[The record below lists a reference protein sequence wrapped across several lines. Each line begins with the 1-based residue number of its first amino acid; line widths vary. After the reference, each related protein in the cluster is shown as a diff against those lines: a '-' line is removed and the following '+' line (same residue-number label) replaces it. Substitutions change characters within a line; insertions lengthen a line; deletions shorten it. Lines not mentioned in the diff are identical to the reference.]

1 MKKIISA
8 FLSVIMLVSLC
19 LLASCNSTRPKDA
32 GELFFDEGGADR
44 FTQSIIETMGIDTSD
59 KSITN
64 ADITASGKSLK
75 AEYGLSI
82 DNLSVS
88 GFRLFASPVTI
99 NATALYDSASK
110 SASGSLSYGYDT
122 DSVSLLYAL
131 DAKNALLKLDGITDK
146 YVKVDLSE
154 IIAAAESSAEVSAE
168 NSETSSPFPALD
180 PAKVT
185 ETQAELTVNGV
196 TNKVRCLEYV
206 IKGEELA
213 SIVHSFADALEKEL
227 ASNEQLAML
236 ITRFDTEGKISAA
249 FDKIRN
255 YQPKDSESV
264 SIKRYFDV
272 NTPAGCEL
280 SVKLSDLSASA
291 KYITVSDE
299 NGIYAEFEATA
310 ADDGKT
316 VFSVTGSGSSSKDG
330 AFALEATVNA
340 GDEPVKLK
348 LSGKTEK
355 TDAGKTTTL
364 ELSVGSG
371 AVSINIPTTVT
382 VAKSD
387 SEGFDVTVSTE
398 ISIPSAFSVKLSASC
413 KLLYTDDKPV
423 LPADSEV
430 GTETVED
437 VLASN
442 EVNAAIMNKLDK
454 TIAVIRGLID
464 IGDNDFDSDF

>member
-1 MKKIISA
+1 MKKITSA

-19 LLASCNSTRPKDA
+19 LLASCNSTRQKDA

-64 ADITASGKSLK
+64 ADVTASGKSLK
-75 AEYGLSI
+75 AEYGLSL
-82 DNLSVS
+82 DDLSVG
-88 GFRLFASPVTI
+88 GFQLFASPVTI

-131 DAKNALLKLDGITDK
+131 NTKNALLKLDGITDK

-154 IIAAAESSAEVSAE
+154 IIAAAESSADVSGAE
-168 NSETSSPFPALD
+168 ASFPSLD
-180 PAKVT
+180 PKNVT
-185 ETQAELTVNGV
+185 ETEAELTVNGV

-213 SIVHSFADALEKEL
+213 SIVHSFPDMIEKEL

-236 ITRFDTEGKISAA
+236 ITRFDPEGEIGAA

-280 SVKLSDLSASA
+280 NVMIADVNVTVK
-291 KYITVSDE
+291 YTTVSDDK
-299 NGIYAEFEATA
+299 GVYAAFEAKVTA
-310 ADDGKT
+310 EGET
-316 VFSVTGSGSSSKDG
+316 VFVTGSGSSSKDG
-330 AFALEATVNA
+330 TFALEVTVNA
-340 GDEPVKLK
+340 GDEPIKLK

-364 ELSVGSG
+364 DLSVGSG

-413 KLLYTDDKPV
+413 KLVYTDDKPV

-454 TIAVIRGLID
+454 TIAVIRGLFSID
-464 IGDNDFDSDF
+464 DNDFDSGF

>member
-19 LLASCNSTRPKDA
+19 LLASCNSTQPKDA

-64 ADITASGKSLK
+64 ADVTASGKSLK

-280 SVKLSDLSASA
+280 NAMLADVNVTA
-291 KYITVSDE
+291 KYAIVSDDK
-299 NGIYAEFEATA
+299 GTYAAFEAKVTA
-310 ADDGKT
+310 EGET
-316 VFSVTGSGSSSKDG
+316 VSVTGSGSSSKDG

-364 ELSVGSG
+364 DLSVGSG

-413 KLLYTDDKPV
+413 KLVYTDDKPV

-442 EVNAAIMNKLDK
+442 EVNAAIMNKLGK

-464 IGDNDFDSDF
+464 IGDIDFDSGF

>member
-1 MKKIISA
+1 MKKITSA

-19 LLASCNSTRPKDA
+19 LLASCNSTQPKDA

-44 FTQSIIETMGIDTSD
+44 FTQSIMETMGIDTSD

-64 ADITASGKSLK
+64 ADVTASGKSLK
-75 AEYGLSI
+75 AEYGLSL
-82 DNLSVS
+82 DNLSVG
-88 GFRLFASPVTI
+88 GFQLFASPVTI

-131 DAKNALLKLDGITDK
+131 NTKNALLKLDGITDK

-154 IIAAAESSAEVSAE
+154 IIAAAESSADVSGAE
-168 NSETSSPFPALD
+168 ASFPSLD
-180 PAKVT
+180 PKNVT
-185 ETQAELTVNGV
+185 ETEAELTVNGV
-196 TNKVRCLEYV
+196 TNKVRSLEYV

-213 SIVHSFADALEKEL
+213 SIVHSFPDMIEKEL

-236 ITRFDTEGKISAA
+236 ITRFDPEGEIGAA

-280 SVKLSDLSASA
+280 NVMIADVNVTVK
-291 KYITVSDE
+291 YTTVSDDK
-299 NGIYAEFEATA
+299 GVYAAFEAKVTA
-310 ADDGKT
+310 EGET
-316 VFSVTGSGSSSKDG
+316 VSVTGSGSSSKDG
-330 AFALEATVNA
+330 TFALEVTVNA
-340 GDEPVKLK
+340 GDEPIKLK

-364 ELSVGSG
+364 NLSVGSG

-413 KLLYTDDKPV
+413 KLVYTDDKPV

-454 TIAVIRGLID
+454 TIAVIRGLFSID
-464 IGDNDFDSDF
+464 DNDFDSGF

>member
-1 MKKIISA
+1 MKKITSA

-32 GELFFDEGGADR
+32 DELFFDEGGADR

-64 ADITASGKSLK
+64 ADVTASGKSLK
-75 AEYGLSI
+75 AEYGLSL
-82 DNLSVS
+82 DNLSVG

-99 NATALYDSASK
+99 NAAALYDSASK

-131 DAKNALLKLDGITDK
+131 NTKNALLKLDGITDK

-154 IIAAAESSAEVSAE
+154 IIAAAESSADVSGAE
-168 NSETSSPFPALD
+168 ASFPSLD

-185 ETQAELTVNGV
+185 ETQTELTVNGV

-213 SIVHSFADALEKEL
+213 SIVHSFPDMIEKEL

-236 ITRFDTEGKISAA
+236 ITRFDPEGEIGAA

-280 SVKLSDLSASA
+280 NVMIADVNVTVK
-291 KYITVSDE
+291 YTTVSDDK
-299 NGIYAEFEATA
+299 GVYAAFEAKVTA
-310 ADDGKT
+310 EGET
-316 VFSVTGSGSSSKDG
+316 VSVTGSGSSSKDG
-330 AFALEATVNA
+330 TFALEVTVNA
-340 GDEPVKLK
+340 GDEPIKLK

-364 ELSVGSG
+364 DLSVGSG

-413 KLLYTDDKPV
+413 KLVYTDDKPV

-454 TIAVIRGLID
+454 TIAVIRGLFSID
-464 IGDNDFDSDF
+464 DNDFDSGF

>member
-280 SVKLSDLSASA
+280 NAMLADVNVTA
-291 KYITVSDE
+291 KYTIVSDDK
-299 NGIYAEFEATA
+299 GTYAAFEAKVTA
-310 ADDGKT
+310 EGET
-316 VFSVTGSGSSSKDG
+316 VSVTGSGSSSKDG

-413 KLLYTDDKPV
+413 KLVYTDDKPV

-442 EVNAAIMNKLDK
+442 EVTAALMNRLGK

-464 IGDNDFDSDF
+464 IGDIDFDSGF

>member
-1 MKKIISA
+1 MKKITSA

-19 LLASCNSTRPKDA
+19 LLASCNSTQPKDA

-44 FTQSIIETMGIDTSD
+44 FTQSIMETMGIDTSD

-64 ADITASGKSLK
+64 ADVTASGKSLK
-75 AEYGLSI
+75 AEYGLSL
-82 DNLSVS
+82 DDLSVG
-88 GFRLFASPVTI
+88 GFQLFASPVTI
-99 NATALYDSASK
+99 NAAALYDSASK

-131 DAKNALLKLDGITDK
+131 NTKNALLKLDGITDK

-154 IIAAAESSAEVSAE
+154 IIAAAESSADVSGAE
-168 NSETSSPFPALD
+168 ASFPSLD
-180 PAKVT
+180 PKNVT
-185 ETQAELTVNGV
+185 ETEAELTVNGV

-213 SIVHSFADALEKEL
+213 SIVHSFPDMIEKEL

-236 ITRFDTEGKISAA
+236 ITRFDPEGEIGAA

-280 SVKLSDLSASA
+280 NVMIADVNVTVK
-291 KYITVSDE
+291 YTTVSDDK
-299 NGIYAEFEATA
+299 GVYAAFEAKVTA
-310 ADDGKT
+310 EGET
-316 VFSVTGSGSSSKDG
+316 VSVTGSGSSSKDG
-330 AFALEATVNA
+330 TFALEVTVNA
-340 GDEPVKLK
+340 DDEPIKLK

-364 ELSVGSG
+364 DLSVGSG

-413 KLLYTDDKPV
+413 KLVYTDDKPV

-454 TIAVIRGLID
+454 TIAVIRGLFSID
-464 IGDNDFDSDF
+464 DNDFDSGF

>member
-19 LLASCNSTRPKDA
+19 LLASCNSTQPKDA

-131 DAKNALLKLDGITDK
+131 DAKNALLKLDGISDK

-236 ITRFDTEGKISAA
+236 ITRFDTEGKIGAA

-255 YQPKDSESV
+255 YQPKDNESV

-280 SVKLSDLSASA
+280 NAMLADVNVTA
-291 KYITVSDE
+291 KYTIVSDDK
-299 NGIYAEFEATA
+299 GTYAAFEAKVTA
-310 ADDGKT
+310 EGET
-316 VFSVTGSGSSSKDG
+316 VSVTGSGSSSKDG

-364 ELSVGSG
+364 DLSVGSG

-413 KLLYTDDKPV
+413 KLVYTDDKPV

-442 EVNAAIMNKLDK
+442 EVNAALMNRLGK
-454 TIAVIRGLID
+454 TIAVIRGLISID
-464 IGDNDFDSDF
+464 DNDFDSDF

>member
-19 LLASCNSTRPKDA
+19 LLASCNSTQPKDA

-131 DAKNALLKLDGITDK
+131 DAKNAPLKLDGITDK

-236 ITRFDTEGKISAA
+236 ITRFDTEGKIGAA

-255 YQPKDSESV
+255 YQPKDNESV

-280 SVKLSDLSASA
+280 NAMLADVNVTA
-291 KYITVSDE
+291 KYTIVSDDK
-299 NGIYAEFEATA
+299 GTYAAFEAKVTA
-310 ADDGKT
+310 EGET
-316 VFSVTGSGSSSKDG
+316 VSVTGSGSSSKDG

-364 ELSVGSG
+364 DLSVGSG

-413 KLLYTDDKPV
+413 KLVYTDDKPV

-442 EVNAAIMNKLDK
+442 EVNAALMNRLGK
-454 TIAVIRGLID
+454 TIAVIRGLISID
-464 IGDNDFDSDF
+464 DNDFDSDF

>member
-19 LLASCNSTRPKDA
+19 LLASCNSTQPKDA

-236 ITRFDTEGKISAA
+236 ITRFDTEGKIGAA

-255 YQPKDSESV
+255 YQPKDNESV

-280 SVKLSDLSASA
+280 NAMLADVNVTA
-291 KYITVSDE
+291 KYTIVSDDK
-299 NGIYAEFEATA
+299 GTYAAFEAKVTA
-310 ADDGKT
+310 EGET
-316 VFSVTGSGSSSKDG
+316 VSVTGSGSSSKDG

-364 ELSVGSG
+364 DLSVGSG

-398 ISIPSAFSVKLSASC
+398 ISIPSAFSVKLSTSC
-413 KLLYTDDKPV
+413 KLVYTDDKPV

-442 EVNAAIMNKLDK
+442 EVNAALMNRLGK
-454 TIAVIRGLID
+454 TIAVIRGLISID
-464 IGDNDFDSDF
+464 DNDFDSDF

>member
-1 MKKIISA
+1 MKKITSA

-64 ADITASGKSLK
+64 ADVTASGKSLK
-75 AEYGLSI
+75 AEYGLSL
-82 DNLSVS
+82 DNLSV
-88 GFRLFASPVTI
+88 GGIRLFASPVTI

-154 IIAAAESSAEVSAE
+154 IIAAAESSADVSGAE
-168 NSETSSPFPALD
+168 ASFPSLD
-180 PAKVT
+180 PKNVT
-185 ETQAELTVNGV
+185 ETEAELTVSGV

-213 SIVHSFADALEKEL
+213 SIVHSFPDMIEKEL

-236 ITRFDTEGKISAA
+236 ITRFDPEGEIGAA

-280 SVKLSDLSASA
+280 NVMIADVNVTVK
-291 KYITVSDE
+291 YTTVSDDK
-299 NGIYAEFEATA
+299 GVYAAFEAKVTA
-310 ADDGKT
+310 EGET
-316 VFSVTGSGSSSKDG
+316 VSVTGSGSSSKDG
-330 AFALEATVNA
+330 TFALEVTVNA
-340 GDEPVKLK
+340 GDEPIKLK

-364 ELSVGSG
+364 DLSVGSG

-413 KLLYTDDKPV
+413 KLVYTDDKPV

-454 TIAVIRGLID
+454 TIAVIRGLFSID
-464 IGDNDFDSDF
+464 DNDFDSGF

>member
-19 LLASCNSTRPKDA
+19 LLASCNSTQPKDA

-64 ADITASGKSLK
+64 ADVTASGKSLK
-75 AEYGLSI
+75 AEYGLSL

-131 DAKNALLKLDGITDK
+131 DAKNALMKLDGITDK

-236 ITRFDTEGKISAA
+236 ITRFDTEGKIGAA

-255 YQPKDSESV
+255 YQPKDNESV

-280 SVKLSDLSASA
+280 NAMLADVNVTA
-291 KYITVSDE
+291 KYTIVSDDK
-299 NGIYAEFEATA
+299 GTYAAFEAKVTA
-310 ADDGKT
+310 EGET
-316 VFSVTGSGSSSKDG
+316 VSVTGSGSSSKDG

-364 ELSVGSG
+364 DLSVGSG

-413 KLLYTDDKPV
+413 KLVYTDDKPV

-442 EVNAAIMNKLDK
+442 EVNAALMNRLGK
-454 TIAVIRGLID
+454 TIAVIRGLFSID
-464 IGDNDFDSDF
+464 DNDFDSDF

>member
-75 AEYGLSI
+75 AEYGLSL

-280 SVKLSDLSASA
+280 NAMLADVNVTA
-291 KYITVSDE
+291 KYTIVSDDK
-299 NGIYAEFEATA
+299 GTYAAFEAKVTA
-310 ADDGKT
+310 EGET
-316 VFSVTGSGSSSKDG
+316 VSVTGSGSSSKDG

-364 ELSVGSG
+364 DLSVGSG

-413 KLLYTDDKPV
+413 KLVYTDDKPV
-423 LPADSEV
+423 LPADSEI

-442 EVNAAIMNKLDK
+442 EVNAAIMNKLGK
-454 TIAVIRGLID
+454 TIAVIRGLFSID
-464 IGDNDFDSDF
+464 DNDFDSDF

>member
-1 MKKIISA
+1 MKKITSA

-19 LLASCNSTRPKDA
+19 LLASCNSTQPKDA

-44 FTQSIIETMGIDTSD
+44 FAQSIIETMGIDTSD

-64 ADITASGKSLK
+64 ADVTASGKSLK

-99 NATALYDSASK
+99 NAAALYDSASK

-154 IIAAAESSAEVSAE
+154 IIAAAESSADVSGAE
-168 NSETSSPFPALD
+168 ASFPSLD
-180 PAKVT
+180 PKNVT
-185 ETQAELTVNGV
+185 ETEAELTVNGV

-213 SIVHSFADALEKEL
+213 SIVHSFPDMIEKEL

-236 ITRFDTEGKISAA
+236 ITRFDPEGEIGAA

-280 SVKLSDLSASA
+280 NVMIADVNVTVK
-291 KYITVSDE
+291 YTTVSDDK
-299 NGIYAEFEATA
+299 GVYAAFEAKVTA
-310 ADDGKT
+310 EGET
-316 VFSVTGSGSSSKDG
+316 VSVTGSGSSSKDG
-330 AFALEATVNA
+330 TFALEVTVNA
-340 GDEPVKLK
+340 GDEPIKLK

-364 ELSVGSG
+364 DLSVGSG

-413 KLLYTDDKPV
+413 KLVYTDDKPV

-454 TIAVIRGLID
+454 TIAVIRGLFSID
-464 IGDNDFDSDF
+464 DNYFDSGF

>member
-1 MKKIISA
+1 MKKITSA

-19 LLASCNSTRPKDA
+19 LLASCNSTQPKDA

-44 FTQSIIETMGIDTSD
+44 FAQSIIETMGIDTSD

-64 ADITASGKSLK
+64 ADVTASGKSLK

-236 ITRFDTEGKISAA
+236 ITRFDTEGKIGAA

-280 SVKLSDLSASA
+280 NAMLADVNVTA
-291 KYITVSDE
+291 KYTIVSDDK
-299 NGIYAEFEATA
+299 GTYAAFEAKVTA
-310 ADDGKT
+310 EGET
-316 VFSVTGSGSSSKDG
+316 VSVTGSGSSSKDG

-364 ELSVGSG
+364 DLSVGSG

-413 KLLYTDDKPV
+413 KLVYTDDKPV

-442 EVNAAIMNKLDK
+442 EVTAALMNRLGK

-464 IGDNDFDSDF
+464 IGDIDFDSGF

>member
-1 MKKIISA
+1 MKKITSA

-19 LLASCNSTRPKDA
+19 LLASCNSTQPKDA

-44 FTQSIIETMGIDTSD
+44 FTQSIMETMGIDTSD

-64 ADITASGKSLK
+64 ADVTASGKSLK
-75 AEYGLSI
+75 AEYGLSL
-82 DNLSVS
+82 DDLSVG

-99 NATALYDSASK
+99 NAAALYDSASK

-131 DAKNALLKLDGITDK
+131 NTKNALLKLDGITDK

-154 IIAAAESSAEVSAE
+154 IIAAAESSADVSGAE
-168 NSETSSPFPALD
+168 ASFPSLD
-180 PAKVT
+180 PKNVT
-185 ETQAELTVNGV
+185 ETEAELTVNGV

-213 SIVHSFADALEKEL
+213 SIVHSFPDMIEKEL

-236 ITRFDTEGKISAA
+236 ITRFDPEGEIGAA

-280 SVKLSDLSASA
+280 NVMIADVNVTVK
-291 KYITVSDE
+291 YTTVSDDK
-299 NGIYAEFEATA
+299 GVYAAFEAKVTA
-310 ADDGKT
+310 EGET
-316 VFSVTGSGSSSKDG
+316 VSVTGSGSSSKDG
-330 AFALEATVNA
+330 TFALEVTVNA
-340 GDEPVKLK
+340 GDEPIKLK

-364 ELSVGSG
+364 DLSVGSG

-413 KLLYTDDKPV
+413 KLVYTDDKPV

-454 TIAVIRGLID
+454 TIAVIRGLFSID
-464 IGDNDFDSDF
+464 DNDFDSGF

>member
-1 MKKIISA
+1 MKKITSA

-19 LLASCNSTRPKDA
+19 LLASCNSTQPKEA

-44 FTQSIIETMGIDTSD
+44 FTQSIMETMGIDTSD

-64 ADITASGKSLK
+64 ADVTASGKSLK
-75 AEYGLSI
+75 AEYGLSL
-82 DNLSVS
+82 DNLSVG

-99 NATALYDSASK
+99 NAAALYDSASK

-154 IIAAAESSAEVSAE
+154 IIAAAESSADVSGAE
-168 NSETSSPFPALD
+168 ASFPSLD
-180 PAKVT
+180 PKNVT
-185 ETQAELTVNGV
+185 ETEAELTVNGV

-213 SIVHSFADALEKEL
+213 SIVHSFPDMIEKEL

-236 ITRFDTEGKISAA
+236 ITRFDPEGEIGAA

-280 SVKLSDLSASA
+280 NVMIADVNVTVK
-291 KYITVSDE
+291 YTTVSDDK
-299 NGIYAEFEATA
+299 GVYAAFEAKVTA
-310 ADDGKT
+310 EGET
-316 VFSVTGSGSSSKDG
+316 VSVTGSGSSSKDG
-330 AFALEATVNA
+330 TFALEVTVNA
-340 GDEPVKLK
+340 GDEPIKLK

-364 ELSVGSG
+364 DLSVGSG

-413 KLLYTDDKPV
+413 KLVYTDDKPV

-454 TIAVIRGLID
+454 TIAVIRGLFSID
-464 IGDNDFDSDF
+464 DNDFDSGF

>member
-1 MKKIISA
+1 MKKITSA

-19 LLASCNSTRPKDA
+19 LLASCNSTQPKEA

-64 ADITASGKSLK
+64 ADVTASGKSLK
-75 AEYGLSI
+75 AEYGLSL
-82 DNLSVS
+82 DNLSVG

-99 NATALYDSASK
+99 NAAALYDSASK

-154 IIAAAESSAEVSAE
+154 IIAAAESSADVSGAE
-168 NSETSSPFPALD
+168 ASFPSLD
-180 PAKVT
+180 PKNVT
-185 ETQAELTVNGV
+185 ETEAELTVSGV

-213 SIVHSFADALEKEL
+213 SIVHSFPDMIEKEL

-236 ITRFDTEGKISAA
+236 ITRFDPEGEIGAA

-280 SVKLSDLSASA
+280 NAMLADVNVTVK
-291 KYITVSDE
+291 YTTVSDDK
-299 NGIYAEFEATA
+299 GVYAAFEAKVTA
-310 ADDGKT
+310 EGET
-316 VFSVTGSGSSSKDG
+316 VSVTGSGSSSKDG
-330 AFALEATVNA
+330 TFALEVTVNA
-340 GDEPVKLK
+340 GDEPIKLK

-364 ELSVGSG
+364 DLSVGSG

-413 KLLYTDDKPV
+413 KLVYTDDKPV

-454 TIAVIRGLID
+454 TIAVIRGLFSID
-464 IGDNDFDSDF
+464 DNDFDSGF

>member
-1 MKKIISA
+1 MKKITSA

-32 GELFFDEGGADR
+32 DELFFDEGGADR

-64 ADITASGKSLK
+64 ADVTASGKSLK
-75 AEYGLSI
+75 AEYGLSL
-82 DNLSVS
+82 DNLSVG

-99 NATALYDSASK
+99 NAAALYDSASK

-131 DAKNALLKLDGITDK
+131 NTKNALLKLDGITDK

-154 IIAAAESSAEVSAE
+154 IIAAAESSADVSGAE
-168 NSETSSPFPALD
+168 ASFPSLD

-185 ETQAELTVNGV
+185 ETQTELTVNGV

-213 SIVHSFADALEKEL
+213 SIVHSFPDMIEKEL

-236 ITRFDTEGKISAA
+236 ITRFDPEGEIGAA

-280 SVKLSDLSASA
+280 NVMIADVNVTVK
-291 KYITVSDE
+291 YTTVSDDK
-299 NGIYAEFEATA
+299 GVYAAFEAKVTA
-310 ADDGKT
+310 EGET
-316 VFSVTGSGSSSKDG
+316 VSVTGSGSSSKDG
-330 AFALEATVNA
+330 TFALEVTVNA
-340 GDEPVKLK
+340 DDEPIKLK

-364 ELSVGSG
+364 DLSVGSG

-413 KLLYTDDKPV
+413 KLVYTDDKPV
-423 LPADSEV
+423 LPADSEI

-454 TIAVIRGLID
+454 TIAVIRGLFSID
-464 IGDNDFDSDF
+464 DNDFDSGF

>member
-1 MKKIISA
+1 MKKITSA

-19 LLASCNSTRPKDA
+19 LLASCNSTQPKDA
-32 GELFFDEGGADR
+32 GELFFDEGVADR
-44 FTQSIIETMGIDTSD
+44 FAHSIIETMGIDTSD

-64 ADITASGKSLK
+64 ADVTASGKSLK

-82 DNLSVS
+82 DNLSV
-88 GFRLFASPVTI
+88 GGIRLFASPVTI

-122 DSVSLLYAL
+122 DSVGLLYAL

-154 IIAAAESSAEVSAE
+154 IIAAAESSAEVSGTEAF
-168 NSETSSPFPALD
+168 FPSLD
-180 PAKVT
+180 PKNVT
-185 ETQAELTVNGV
+185 ETEAELTVNGV

-236 ITRFDTEGKISAA
+236 ITRFDTEGKIGAA

-255 YQPKDSESV
+255 YQPKDNESV

-280 SVKLSDLSASA
+280 NAMLADVNVTA
-291 KYITVSDE
+291 KYTIVSDDK
-299 NGIYAEFEATA
+299 GTYAAFEAKVTA
-310 ADDGKT
+310 EGKT
-316 VFSVTGSGSSSKDG
+316 VSVTGSGSSSKDG

-413 KLLYTDDKPV
+413 KLVYTDDKPV

-442 EVNAAIMNKLDK
+442 EVNAALMNRLGK

-464 IGDNDFDSDF
+464 IGDIDFDSGF

>member
-19 LLASCNSTRPKDA
+19 LLASCNSTQPKVA

-236 ITRFDTEGKISAA
+236 ITRFDTEGKIGAA

-255 YQPKDSESV
+255 YQPKDNESV

-280 SVKLSDLSASA
+280 NAMLADVNVTA
-291 KYITVSDE
+291 KYTIVSDDK
-299 NGIYAEFEATA
+299 GTYAAFEAKVTA
-310 ADDGKT
+310 EGET
-316 VFSVTGSGSSSKDG
+316 VSVTGSGSSSKDG

-364 ELSVGSG
+364 DLSVGSG

-413 KLLYTDDKPV
+413 KLVYTDDKPV

-442 EVNAAIMNKLDK
+442 EVNAALMNRLGK
-454 TIAVIRGLID
+454 TIAVIRGLISID
-464 IGDNDFDSDF
+464 DNDFDSDF

>member
-64 ADITASGKSLK
+64 ADVTASGKSLK

-131 DAKNALLKLDGITDK
+131 DAKNALMKLDGITDK

-236 ITRFDTEGKISAA
+236 ITRFDTEGKIGAA

-255 YQPKDSESV
+255 YQPKDNESV

-280 SVKLSDLSASA
+280 NAMLADVNVTA
-291 KYITVSDE
+291 KYTIVSDDK
-299 NGIYAEFEATA
+299 GTYAAFEAKVTA
-310 ADDGKT
+310 EGET
-316 VFSVTGSGSSSKDG
+316 VSVTGSGSSSKDG

-364 ELSVGSG
+364 DLSVGSG
-371 AVSINIPTTVT
+371 AVSINIPATVT

-413 KLLYTDDKPV
+413 KLVYTDDKPV

-442 EVNAAIMNKLDK
+442 EVNAALMNRLGK
-454 TIAVIRGLID
+454 TIAVIRGLISID
-464 IGDNDFDSDF
+464 DNDFDSDF

>member
-1 MKKIISA
+1 MKKITSA

-19 LLASCNSTRPKDA
+19 LLASCNSTQPKEA

-64 ADITASGKSLK
+64 ADVTASGKSLK
-75 AEYGLSI
+75 AEYGLSL
-82 DNLSVS
+82 DNLSVG
-88 GFRLFASPVTI
+88 GFQLFASPVTI
-99 NATALYDSASK
+99 NAAALYDSASK

-131 DAKNALLKLDGITDK
+131 NTKNALLKLDGITDK

-154 IIAAAESSAEVSAE
+154 IIAAAESSADVSGAE
-168 NSETSSPFPALD
+168 ASFPSLD
-180 PAKVT
+180 PKNVT
-185 ETQAELTVNGV
+185 ETEAELTVNGV

-213 SIVHSFADALEKEL
+213 SIVHSFPDMIEKEL

-236 ITRFDTEGKISAA
+236 ITRFDPEGEIGAA

-280 SVKLSDLSASA
+280 NVMIADVNVTVK
-291 KYITVSDE
+291 YTTVSDDK
-299 NGIYAEFEATA
+299 GVYAAFEAKVTA
-310 ADDGKT
+310 EGET
-316 VFSVTGSGSSSKDG
+316 VSVTGSGSSSKDG
-330 AFALEATVNA
+330 TFALEVTVNA
-340 GDEPVKLK
+340 GDEPIKLK

-364 ELSVGSG
+364 DLSVGSG

-413 KLLYTDDKPV
+413 KLVYTDDKPV
-423 LPADSEV
+423 LPADSEI

-442 EVNAAIMNKLDK
+442 EVNAALMNKLDK
-454 TIAVIRGLID
+454 TIAVIRGLFSID
-464 IGDNDFDSDF
+464 DNDFDSDF

>member
-64 ADITASGKSLK
+64 ADVTASGKSLK

-236 ITRFDTEGKISAA
+236 ITRFDTDGKISAA

-280 SVKLSDLSASA
+280 NAMLADVNVTA
-291 KYITVSDE
+291 KYTIVSDDK
-299 NGIYAEFEATA
+299 GTYAAFEAKVTA
-310 ADDGKT
+310 EGET
-316 VFSVTGSGSSSKDG
+316 VSVTGSGSSSKDG

-364 ELSVGSG
+364 DLSVGSG

-413 KLLYTDDKPV
+413 KLVYTDDKPV

-442 EVNAAIMNKLDK
+442 EVNAAIMNKLGK

-464 IGDNDFDSDF
+464 IGDIDFDSDF

>member
-1 MKKIISA
+1 MKKITSA

-19 LLASCNSTRPKDA
+19 LLASCNSTQPKEA

-64 ADITASGKSLK
+64 ADVTASGKSLK
-75 AEYGLSI
+75 AEYDLSL
-82 DNLSVS
+82 DNLSVG

-99 NATALYDSASK
+99 NAAALYDSASK

-131 DAKNALLKLDGITDK
+131 NTKNALLKLDGITDK

-154 IIAAAESSAEVSAE
+154 IIAAAESSADVSGAE
-168 NSETSSPFPALD
+168 ASFPSLD
-180 PAKVT
+180 PKNVT
-185 ETQAELTVNGV
+185 ETEAELTVNGV

-213 SIVHSFADALEKEL
+213 SIVHSFPDMIEKEL

-236 ITRFDTEGKISAA
+236 ITRFDPEGEIGAA

-280 SVKLSDLSASA
+280 NVMIADVNVTVK
-291 KYITVSDE
+291 YTTVSDDK
-299 NGIYAEFEATA
+299 GVYAAFEAKVTA
-310 ADDGKT
+310 EGET
-316 VFSVTGSGSSSKDG
+316 VFVTGSGSSSKDG
-330 AFALEATVNA
+330 TFALEVTVNA
-340 GDEPVKLK
+340 GDEPIKLK

-364 ELSVGSG
+364 DLSVGSG

-413 KLLYTDDKPV
+413 KLVYTDDKPV

-454 TIAVIRGLID
+454 TIAVIRGLFSID
-464 IGDNDFDSDF
+464 DNDFDSGF

>member
-1 MKKIISA
+1 MKKITSA

-19 LLASCNSTRPKDA
+19 LLASCNSTQPKDA

-44 FTQSIIETMGIDTSD
+44 FTQSIMENMGIDTSD

-64 ADITASGKSLK
+64 ADATASGKKLK
-75 AEYGLSI
+75 AEYGLSL
-82 DNLSVS
+82 DDLSV
-88 GFRLFASPVTI
+88 GGIKLFDSPI
-99 NATALYDSASK
+99 ALNAAALYDSASK

-131 DAKNALLKLDGITDK
+131 NAKDALLKLDGITDK
-146 YVKVDLSE
+146 YVKADLSE
-154 IIAAAESSAEVSAE
+154 IIAAAESSADVSGAE
-168 NSETSSPFPALD
+168 ASFPSLD
-180 PAKVT
+180 PKNVT
-185 ETQAELTVNGV
+185 ETEAELTVNGV

-213 SIVHSFADALEKEL
+213 SIVHSFADMIEKEL
-227 ASNEQLAML
+227 ASNEQLSLL
-236 ITRFDTEGKISAA
+236 ITRFDTEGKIGAA

-280 SVKLSDLSASA
+280 NVMIADVNVTVK
-291 KYITVSDE
+291 YTNVSDDK
-299 NGIYAEFEATA
+299 GVYAAFEAKVTA
-310 ADDGKT
+310 EGET
-316 VFSVTGSGSSSKDG
+316 VSVTGSGSSSKDG
-330 AFALEATVNA
+330 TFALEVTVNA

-364 ELSVGSG
+364 DLSVGSG

-387 SEGFDVTVSTE
+387 SEGFDVTANTE

-413 KLLYTDDKPV
+413 KLAYTDDKPV
-423 LPADSEV
+423 LPADSEI

-442 EVNAAIMNKLDK
+442 EVNAAVMHRLGK
-454 TIAVIRGLID
+454 TIAAIRGLIK
-464 IGDNDFDSDF
+464 IGDIDFDSGF

>member
-1 MKKIISA
+1 MKKITSA

-19 LLASCNSTRPKDA
+19 LLASCNSTQPKDA

-44 FTQSIIETMGIDTSD
+44 FAQSIIETMGIDTSD

-64 ADITASGKSLK
+64 ADVTASGKSLK

-99 NATALYDSASK
+99 NAAALYDSASK

-154 IIAAAESSAEVSAE
+154 IIAAAESSADVSGAE
-168 NSETSSPFPALD
+168 ASFPSLD
-180 PAKVT
+180 PKNVT
-185 ETQAELTVNGV
+185 ETEAELTVNGV

-213 SIVHSFADALEKEL
+213 SIVHSFPDMIEKEL

-236 ITRFDTEGKISAA
+236 ITRFDPEGEIGAA

-280 SVKLSDLSASA
+280 NVMIADVNVTVK
-291 KYITVSDE
+291 YTTVSDDK
-299 NGIYAEFEATA
+299 GVYAAFEAKVTA
-310 ADDGKT
+310 EGET
-316 VFSVTGSGSSSKDG
+316 VFVTGSGSSSKDG
-330 AFALEATVNA
+330 TFALEVTVNA
-340 GDEPVKLK
+340 GDEPIKLK

-364 ELSVGSG
+364 DLSVGSG

-413 KLLYTDDKPV
+413 KLVYTDDKPV

-454 TIAVIRGLID
+454 TIAVIRGLFSID
-464 IGDNDFDSDF
+464 DNDFDSGF

>member
-1 MKKIISA
+1 MKKIIST

-44 FTQSIIETMGIDTSD
+44 FAQSIIETMGIDTSD

-64 ADITASGKSLK
+64 ADVTASGKSLK

-280 SVKLSDLSASA
+280 NAMLADVNVTA
-291 KYITVSDE
+291 KYTIVSDDK
-299 NGIYAEFEATA
+299 GTYAAFEAKVTA
-310 ADDGKT
+310 EGET
-316 VFSVTGSGSSSKDG
+316 VSVTGSGSSSKDG

-454 TIAVIRGLID
+454 TIAVIRGLFSID
-464 IGDNDFDSDF
+464 DNDFDSDF

>member
-64 ADITASGKSLK
+64 ADVTASGKSLK

-280 SVKLSDLSASA
+280 NAMLADVNVTA
-291 KYITVSDE
+291 KYTIVSDDK
-299 NGIYAEFEATA
+299 GTYAAFEAKVTA
-310 ADDGKT
+310 EGET
-316 VFSVTGSGSSSKDG
+316 VSVTGSGSSSKDG

-355 TDAGKTTTL
+355 TDAVKTTTL
-364 ELSVGSG
+364 DLSVGSG

-413 KLLYTDDKPV
+413 KLVYTDDKPV

-442 EVNAAIMNKLDK
+442 EVNAAIMNKLGK
-454 TIAVIRGLID
+454 TIAVIRGLFSID
-464 IGDNDFDSDF
+464 DNDFDSDF

>member
-19 LLASCNSTRPKDA
+19 LLASCNSTQPKDA

-154 IIAAAESSAEVSAE
+154 IIAAAESSAEVSPE

-236 ITRFDTEGKISAA
+236 ITRFDTEGKIGAA

-255 YQPKDSESV
+255 YQPKDNESV

-280 SVKLSDLSASA
+280 NAMLADVNVTA
-291 KYITVSDE
+291 KYTIVSDDK
-299 NGIYAEFEATA
+299 GTYAAFEAKVTA
-310 ADDGKT
+310 EGET
-316 VFSVTGSGSSSKDG
+316 VYVTGSGSSSKDG

-364 ELSVGSG
+364 DLSVGSG

-442 EVNAAIMNKLDK
+442 EVNAALMNRLGK
-454 TIAVIRGLID
+454 TIAVIRGLISID
-464 IGDNDFDSDF
+464 DNDFDSDF

>member
-44 FTQSIIETMGIDTSD
+44 FAQSIIETMGIDTSD

-64 ADITASGKSLK
+64 ADVTASGKSLK

-185 ETQAELTVNGV
+185 EAQAELTVNGV

-236 ITRFDTEGKISAA
+236 ITRFDTEGKIGAA

-255 YQPKDSESV
+255 YQPKDNESV

-280 SVKLSDLSASA
+280 NAMLADVNATA
-291 KYITVSDE
+291 KYTIVSDDK
-299 NGIYAEFEATA
+299 GTYAAFEAKVTA
-310 ADDGKT
+310 EGET
-316 VFSVTGSGSSSKDG
+316 VSVTGSGSSSKDG

-364 ELSVGSG
+364 DLSVGSG
-371 AVSINIPTTVT
+371 AVSINIPATVT

-413 KLLYTDDKPV
+413 KLVYTDDKPV

-442 EVNAAIMNKLDK
+442 EVNAALMNRLGK
-454 TIAVIRGLID
+454 TIAVIRGLFSID
-464 IGDNDFDSDF
+464 DNDFDSDF

>member
-280 SVKLSDLSASA
+280 NAMLADVNVTA
-291 KYITVSDE
+291 KYTIVSDDK
-299 NGIYAEFEATA
+299 GTYAAFEAKVTA
-310 ADDGKT
+310 EGET
-316 VFSVTGSGSSSKDG
+316 VSVTGNGSSSKDG

-364 ELSVGSG
+364 DLSVGSG

-413 KLLYTDDKPV
+413 KLVYTDDKPV

-442 EVNAAIMNKLDK
+442 EVNAALMNRLGK
-454 TIAVIRGLID
+454 TIAVIRGLFSID
-464 IGDNDFDSDF
+464 DNDFDSDF

>member
-1 MKKIISA
+1 MKKITSA

-19 LLASCNSTRPKDA
+19 LLASCNSTQPKEA

-44 FTQSIIETMGIDTSD
+44 FTQSIMETMGIDTSD

-64 ADITASGKSLK
+64 ADVTASGKSLK

-82 DNLSVS
+82 DNLSVG

-99 NATALYDSASK
+99 NAAALYDSASK

-154 IIAAAESSAEVSAE
+154 IIAAAESSADVSGAE
-168 NSETSSPFPALD
+168 ASFPSLD
-180 PAKVT
+180 PKNVT
-185 ETQAELTVNGV
+185 ETEAELTVNGV

-213 SIVHSFADALEKEL
+213 SIVHSFPDMIEKEL

-236 ITRFDTEGKISAA
+236 ITRFDPEGEIGAA

-280 SVKLSDLSASA
+280 NVMIADVNVTVK
-291 KYITVSDE
+291 YTTVSDDK
-299 NGIYAEFEATA
+299 GVYAAFEAKVTA
-310 ADDGKT
+310 EGET
-316 VFSVTGSGSSSKDG
+316 VFVTGSGSSSKDG
-330 AFALEATVNA
+330 TFALEVTVNA
-340 GDEPVKLK
+340 GDEPIKLK

-364 ELSVGSG
+364 DLSVGSG

-387 SEGFDVTVSTE
+387 SEGFDITVSTE

-413 KLLYTDDKPV
+413 KLVYTDDKPV

-454 TIAVIRGLID
+454 TIAVIRGLFSID
-464 IGDNDFDSDF
+464 DNDFDSGF

>member
-19 LLASCNSTRPKDA
+19 LLASCNSTQPKDA

-44 FTQSIIETMGIDTSD
+44 FAHSIIETMGIDTSD

-64 ADITASGKSLK
+64 ADVTASGKSLK

-82 DNLSVS
+82 DDLSVS

-236 ITRFDTEGKISAA
+236 ITRFDTEGKIGAA

-255 YQPKDSESV
+255 YQPKDNESV

-280 SVKLSDLSASA
+280 NAMLADVNVTA
-291 KYITVSDE
+291 KYTIVSDDK
-299 NGIYAEFEATA
+299 GTYAAFEAKVTA
-310 ADDGKT
+310 EGET
-316 VFSVTGSGSSSKDG
+316 VSVTGSGSSSKDG

-364 ELSVGSG
+364 DLSVGSG
-371 AVSINIPTTVT
+371 AVSINIPATVT

-387 SEGFDVTVSTE
+387 SEGIDVTVSTE

-413 KLLYTDDKPV
+413 KLVYTDDKPV

-442 EVNAAIMNKLDK
+442 EVNAALMNRLGK
-454 TIAVIRGLID
+454 TIAVIRGLISID
-464 IGDNDFDSDF
+464 DNDFDSDF

>member
-19 LLASCNSTRPKDA
+19 LLASCNSTQPKDA

-44 FTQSIIETMGIDTSD
+44 FAQSIIETMGIDTSD

-64 ADITASGKSLK
+64 ADVTASGKSLK
-75 AEYGLSI
+75 AEYGLSL

-131 DAKNALLKLDGITDK
+131 DAKNALMKLDGITDK

-236 ITRFDTEGKISAA
+236 ITRFDTEGKIGAA

-280 SVKLSDLSASA
+280 NAMLADVNVTA
-291 KYITVSDE
+291 KYAIVSDDK
-299 NGIYAEFEATA
+299 GTYAAFEAKVTA
-310 ADDGKT
+310 EGET
-316 VFSVTGSGSSSKDG
+316 VSVTGSGSSSKDG

-348 LSGKTEK
+348 LSGETEK

-364 ELSVGSG
+364 DLSVGSG

-413 KLLYTDDKPV
+413 KLVYTDDKPV

-442 EVNAAIMNKLDK
+442 EVNAAIMNKLGK

-464 IGDNDFDSDF
+464 IGDIDFDSGF

>member
-1 MKKIISA
+1 MKKITSA

-19 LLASCNSTRPKDA
+19 LLASCNSTQPKEA

-44 FTQSIIETMGIDTSD
+44 FTQSIMETMGIDTSD

-64 ADITASGKSLK
+64 ADVTASGKSLK
-75 AEYGLSI
+75 AEYGLSL
-82 DNLSVS
+82 DNLSV
-88 GFRLFASPVTI
+88 GGIRLFASPVTI
-99 NATALYDSASK
+99 NAAALYDSASK

-131 DAKNALLKLDGITDK
+131 NTKNALLKLDGITDK

-154 IIAAAESSAEVSAE
+154 IIAAAESSADVSGAE
-168 NSETSSPFPALD
+168 ASFPSLD
-180 PAKVT
+180 PKNVT
-185 ETQAELTVNGV
+185 ETEAELTVSGV

-213 SIVHSFADALEKEL
+213 SIVHSFPDMIEKEL

-236 ITRFDTEGKISAA
+236 ITRFDPEGEIGAA

-280 SVKLSDLSASA
+280 NVMIADVNVTVK
-291 KYITVSDE
+291 YTTVSDDK
-299 NGIYAEFEATA
+299 GVYAAFEAKVTA
-310 ADDGKT
+310 EGET
-316 VFSVTGSGSSSKDG
+316 VFVTGSGSSSKDG
-330 AFALEATVNA
+330 TFALEVTVNA
-340 GDEPVKLK
+340 GDEPIKLK

-364 ELSVGSG
+364 DLSVGSG

-413 KLLYTDDKPV
+413 KLVYTDDKPV

-454 TIAVIRGLID
+454 TIAVIRGLFSID
-464 IGDNDFDSDF
+464 DNDFDSGF

>member
-8 FLSVIMLVSLC
+8 FLSVI
-19 LLASCNSTRPKDA
+19 LLASCNSTQPKDA

-236 ITRFDTEGKISAA
+236 ITRFDTEGKIGAA

-255 YQPKDSESV
+255 YQPKDNESV

-280 SVKLSDLSASA
+280 NAMLADVNVTA
-291 KYITVSDE
+291 KYTIVSDDK
-299 NGIYAEFEATA
+299 GTYAAFEAKVTA
-310 ADDGKT
+310 EGET
-316 VFSVTGSGSSSKDG
+316 VSVTGSGSSSKDG

-364 ELSVGSG
+364 DLSVGSG

-413 KLLYTDDKPV
+413 KLVYTDDKPV

-442 EVNAAIMNKLDK
+442 EVNAALMNRLGK
-454 TIAVIRGLID
+454 TIAVIRGLISID
-464 IGDNDFDSDF
+464 DNDFDSDF

>member
-44 FTQSIIETMGIDTSD
+44 FAQSIIETMGIDTSD

-154 IIAAAESSAEVSAE
+154 IIAAAESSAEVSPE
-168 NSETSSPFPALD
+168 NSETSPPFPALD

-236 ITRFDTEGKISAA
+236 ITRFDTEGKIGAA

-255 YQPKDSESV
+255 YQPKDNESV

-280 SVKLSDLSASA
+280 NAMLADVNVTA
-291 KYITVSDE
+291 KYTIVSDDK
-299 NGIYAEFEATA
+299 GTYAAFEAKVTA
-310 ADDGKT
+310 EGET
-316 VFSVTGSGSSSKDG
+316 VSVTGSGSSSKDG

-364 ELSVGSG
+364 DLSVGSG

-442 EVNAAIMNKLDK
+442 EVNAALMNRLGK
-454 TIAVIRGLID
+454 TIAVIRGLFSID
-464 IGDNDFDSDF
+464 DNDFDSDF

>member
-1 MKKIISA
+1 
-8 FLSVIMLVSLC
+8 MLVSLC
-19 LLASCNSTRPKDA
+19 LLASCNSTQPKDA

-44 FTQSIIETMGIDTSD
+44 FTQSIMETMGIDTSD

-64 ADITASGKSLK
+64 ADVTASGKSLK
-75 AEYGLSI
+75 AEYGLSL
-82 DNLSVS
+82 DNLSVG
-88 GFRLFASPVTI
+88 GFRLFDSPVTI
-99 NATALYDSASK
+99 NAAALYDSASK

-131 DAKNALLKLDGITDK
+131 NTKNALLKLDGITDK

-154 IIAAAESSAEVSAE
+154 IIAAAESSADVSGAE
-168 NSETSSPFPALD
+168 ASFPSLD

-185 ETQAELTVNGV
+185 ETQTELTVNGV

-213 SIVHSFADALEKEL
+213 SIVHSFPDMIEKEL

-236 ITRFDTEGKISAA
+236 ITRFDPEGKIDAA

-280 SVKLSDLSASA
+280 NVMIADVNVTVK
-291 KYITVSDE
+291 YTTVSDDK
-299 NGIYAEFEATA
+299 GVYAAFEAKVTA
-310 ADDGKT
+310 EDET
-316 VFSVTGSGSSSKDG
+316 VSVTGSGSSSKDG
-330 AFALEATVNA
+330 TFALEVTVNA
-340 GDEPVKLK
+340 GDEPIKLK

-364 ELSVGSG
+364 DLSVGSG

-413 KLLYTDDKPV
+413 KLVYTDDKPV

-442 EVNAAIMNKLDK
+442 EVNAALMNKLDK
-454 TIAVIRGLID
+454 TIAVIRGLFSID
-464 IGDNDFDSDF
+464 DNDFDSGF